1 MQYIQLQGQV
11 AADLDLPLEGSY
23 NLFIDTSDN
32 SIKAKDSEGN
42 LSGGGGISLVEISR
56 EAIGELVNDSGL
68 TPGAFYKITGAA
80 SRSFYDNN
88 EWSYS
93 GMANEIQDGGSTIIL
108 QATTTK
114 TLSTKGIGLFY
125 VPNYEDPDNPTAP
138 PDYNYLVWDSTS
150 RLYFTSSF
158 GKFDHDEQVHL
169 YANGSSSLSNVRAN
183 IGGNCITLE
192 SPDDADF
199 FTNQAN
205 YPMSIVGYDSNAWV
219 GVDDY
224 QVTASYVAGDKVI
237 WGGRVWTNRSGSV
250 GNSTGGWPMGQLQL
264 NEADWTKV
272 AFNETDYTLVAD
284 LIEYEFEWDNIS
296 YRKSKNNV
304 EVTCTHKAWG
314 DYWGYNTMK
323 YFPWGHY
330 QTQNI
335 SISNSYLDA
344 FVNYPHDAWASE
356 ISFKDY
362 GGFNA
367 HYWGRSTEI
376 YGISSD
382 FGGHM
387 VSLNLGYNTEINT
400 ITLGVGARLSDIY
413 TYDND
418 NGTTALQNI
427 VIGDSA
433 AIDDDSDPIYMYY
446 NSFMEDLILDT
457 NSGITD
463 INLYDGANIR
473 NVKLSNDAY
482 IVGIGL
488 DDYAAFRQVELG
500 ISSYI
505 EYMNM
510 GVSACFKRVKLG
522 IDSYINAL
530 GIGYNG
536 YFKHIE
542 MGDASHTNCIVVG
555 NNSYFQYVNLGISST
570 INGINQ
576 TAGNSN
582 FEYINVGID
591 SSIYNIELGIDC
603 SFNHIK
609 LGSDSNIN
617 NISIGGGNAYIR
629 HIDIKNTSYFNYI
642 TMQDGSYIRRMDIGS
657 DSEISY
663 ITLTGGTSISDF
675 KLATTT
681 GTGGFDILASSSLSN
696 FELGQNA
703 GFGGNDITASLSN
716 ITLSRGFNNLNNN
729 KTFTGVSGSSLNAD
743 YSGNPSNL
751 PYLDID
757 NRGVVLLDITG
768 FPEETVNYRLNSGEY
783 EGQEIKFVVRNSSG
797 TVYPASTDVR
807 VWCDDLQYPIQYT
820 PTGYVQNSSFAPFAH
835 YDPTFN
841 SGEWVWRP
849 MGKAIWTNGMWVTD
863 AEYYYYYD

>member
-42 LSGGGGISLVEISR
+42 LSGGGGISLVETTR
-56 EAIGELVNDSGL
+56 EEVGQLVLSASL

-88 EWSYS
+88 EWQYS

-108 QATTTK
+108 QATTDK

-125 VPNYEDPDNPTAP
+125 VPNYEDPNNPTTP

-150 RLYFTSSF
+150 RLHFSSSF
-158 GKFDHDEQVHL
+158 GKFDHNELVNV
-169 YANGSSSLSNVRAN
+169 YANGSSSLSYVRAN
-183 IGGNCITLE
+183 IGGSTITLE

-199 FTNQAN
+199 FTNLAN
-205 YPMSIVGYDSNAWV
+205 YPMSIQGYDSNAWV
-219 GVDDY
+219 GVSQPDNDT
-224 QVTASYVAGDKVI
+224 TASYAPGDCVI
-237 WGGRVWTNRSGSV
+237 WGGRVWTNLSGSV
-250 GNSTGGWPMGQLQL
+250 GNSTGGWPMEQLQL
-264 NEADWTKV
+264 NEEDWQV
-272 AFNETDYTLVAD
+272 VPFNETNYTLVAD

-304 EVTCTHKAWG
+304 EVTCTHKVWE

-335 SISNSYLDA
+335 SISNSYLDS
-344 FVNYPHDAWASE
+344 FVNYPHDAWAGE

-387 VSLNLGYNTEINT
+387 VSLNLGYNTDINN
-400 ITLGVGARLSDIY
+400 ITLGVDAYLSDIY

-433 AIDDDSDPIYMYY
+433 AIDDDWDPIYMYY

-457 NSGITD
+457 NSGISD

-473 NVKLSNDAY
+473 NIKLSNDSH
-482 IVGIGL
+482 IGGIGL
-488 DDYAAFRQVELG
+488 NDYAAFRQVELG

-505 EYMNM
+505 ESMNM
-510 GVSACFKRVKLG
+510 DVSACFKRVKLG
-522 IDSYINAL
+522 IDSNITYCA
-530 GIGYNG
+530 IGVNG
-536 YFKHIE
+536 YMKHIE
-542 MGDASHTNCIVVG
+542 MSDASYMFCNIVG
-555 NNSYFQYVNLGISST
+555 DNSYFQYINIGIDSHIT
-570 INGINQ
+570 AINQ
-576 TAGNSN
+576 QAGYSN
-582 FEYINVGID
+582 FEYVNVGTNSHINNLVLA
-591 SSIYNIELGIDC
+591 SNF
-603 SFNHIK
+603 SFNHITI
-609 LGSDSNIN
+609 GSDSSIDNIDA
-617 NISIGGGNAYIR
+617 SAGLGGYIR
-629 HIDIKNTSYFNYI
+629 HIDIKNQSYLGDI
-642 TMQDGSYIRRMDIGS
+642 EMGVGSYIRRMDIDS
-657 DSEISY
+657 DSESGEF
-663 ITLTGGTSISDF
+663 TLTGGTSISDF

-681 GTGGFDILASSSLSN
+681 GFGGFQLLASSSLSN

-703 GFGGNDITASLSN
+703 GFGGSDITASLSN
-716 ITLSRGFNNLNNN
+716 ITLSRQFNNLYNTVTQSLDAN
-729 KTFTGVSGSSLNAD
+729 TGGSSNPLISFNERSIITID
-743 YSGNPSNL
+743 ISGATTPHAYEL
-751 PYLDID
+751 PDGD
-757 NRGVVLLDITG
+757 
-768 FPEETVNYRLNSGEY
+768 Y
-783 EGQEIKFVVRNSSG
+783 EGQELTFVVKSDGSHTITADQINIWTDKLVYSG
-797 TVYPASTDVR
+797 G
-807 VWCDDLQYPIQYT
+807 
-820 PTGYVQNSSFAPFAH
+820 GYGLGTTTNGYLAFRPFAK
-835 YDPTFN
+835 YDN
-841 SGEWVWRP
+841 STTDWKNVT
-849 MGKAIWTNGMWVTD
+849 KAIWTGGAWVTD
-863 AEYYYYYD
+863 AQMFND

>member
-158 GKFDHDEQVHL
+158 GKFDHDEMVNV
-169 YANGSSSLSNVRAN
+169 YANGSSSLSRVRAN

-199 FTNQAN
+199 FTNPAN

-224 QVTASYVAGDKVI
+224 QVTASYAPGDCVI
-237 WGGRVWTNRSGSV
+237 WGGRVWTNLSGSV
-250 GNSTGGWPMGQLQL
+250 GNSTGGWPMEQLQL
-264 NEADWTKV
+264 NEEDWQV
-272 AFNETDYTLVAD
+272 VPFNETNYTIVAD

-304 EVTCTHKAWG
+304 EVTCTHKVWE

-344 FVNYPHDAWASE
+344 FVNYPHDAWAGE

-387 VSLNLGYNTEINT
+387 VSLNLGYNTEIGN
-400 ITLGVGARLSDIY
+400 ITLGVDAYLSDIY

-433 AIDDDSDPIYMYY
+433 AISADWDDIYMYH
-446 NSFMEDLILDT
+446 NSYMEDLILDT
-457 NSGITD
+457 NSEITN
-463 INLYDGANIR
+463 INLYNGANIR
-473 NVKLSNDAY
+473 NVKLSNDSY
-482 IVGIGL
+482 IGGIAI
-488 DDYAAFRQVELG
+488 DDYGAFRQVELG

-505 EYMNM
+505 DTMNM
-510 GVSACFKRVKLG
+510 GVSSCFKRVKLG
-522 IDSYINAL
+522 IDSYIQYCSV
-530 GIGYNG
+530 GYNG

-542 MGDASHTNCIVVG
+542 IGDASQMNCIVVG
-555 NNSYFQYVNLGISST
+555 DNSYFQYVNLGISSA

-576 TAGNSN
+576 SSGSSN
-582 FEYINVGID
+582 FEYVTVGIN
-591 SSIYNIELGIDC
+591 SYVNSIVLDPAA
-603 SFNHIK
+603 SFNHIT
-609 LGSDSNIN
+609 LGTDSSIE
-617 NISIGGGNAYIR
+617 NISIDASAYIR
-629 HIDIKNTSYFNYI
+629 HIDIKNTSYFGDIELQN
-642 TMQDGSYIRRMDIGS
+642 GAYIRRMDIGT
-657 DSEISY
+657 DSEIGG
-663 ITLTGGTSISDF
+663 IVLTGGTSISDF
-675 KLATTT
+675 QI
-681 GTGGFDILASSSLSN
+681 GTSAGFGEIDILASSSLSN
-696 FELGQNA
+696 FEIGQNS
-703 GFGGNDITASLSN
+703 GYGGTDITSSLSN
-716 ITLSRGFNNLNNN
+716 ITLSRGFNNLYN
-729 KTFTGVSGSSLNAD
+729 TTTQSLDASVGGN
-743 YSGNPSNL
+743 GNPM
-751 PYLDID
+751 ID
-757 NRGVVLLDITG
+757 FNNRNIITIDITG
-768 FPEETVNYRLNSGEY
+768 TETPYSFDLPDGYY
-783 EGQEIKFVVRNSSG
+783 EGQELTFVVKSDG
-797 TVYPASTDVR
+797 THT
-807 VWCDDLQYPIQYT
+807 IT
-820 PTGYVQNSSFAPFAH
+820 PDQIN
-835 YDPTFN
+835 
-841 SGEWVWRP
+841 
-849 MGKAIWTNGMWVTD
+849 IWTNKLVVSGLGWGLENHSGSYYGIRPFAKYDGTNWDWKNATKVIWTGGVWVTD
-863 AEYYYYYD
+863 AEAFND